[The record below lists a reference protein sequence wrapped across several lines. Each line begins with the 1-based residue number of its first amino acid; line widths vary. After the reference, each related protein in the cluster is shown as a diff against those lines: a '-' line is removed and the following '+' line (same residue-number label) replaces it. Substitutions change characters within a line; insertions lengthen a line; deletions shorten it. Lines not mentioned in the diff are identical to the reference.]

1 MLENKPKQIP
11 EWTGIFRAAKTQ
23 EVLNTSSRW
32 GAGPAGN
39 CLGFDCNRGLKR
51 LEMFGENNQTYGM
64 H

>member
-11 EWTGIFRAAKTQ
+11 ELMGVFRAVKTQ
-23 EVLNTSSRW
+23 EVLNMSSRW
-32 GAGPAGN
+32 GAGRAGS
-39 CLGFDCNRGLKR
+39 CLVFGCNRGFER